1 MAVPQDLAEAN
12 ALMLSTYASIAASLA
27 VDHQD
32 ALDQLT
38 VVLAGWIPPERVAS
52 FFEWGYAHAELLDST
67 TRAIFADVG
76 AFATIYG
83 FYGLAADARGVL
95 MEMVLRGLDLP
106 EGVTAPVP
114 SSKYVNAPAPTTVE
128 NL

>member
-95 MEMVLRGLDLP
+95 MEMVLRGQELP
-106 EGVTAPVP
+106 VGEVPPLPSPKYGEVPV
-114 SSKYVNAPAPTTVE
+114 
-128 NL
+128 